1 MKPKKPPPLLR
12 PVYVAPTLD
21 ARQRAAAR
29 AFAAAAYS
37 GQRHRPAH
45 GTFDPLHMRLG
56 LFITMVKNR
65 AGWVVSNPGYDQV
78 LTRHPEI
85 DPSIPGPGWLTELYR
100 HANADL
106 VLLDSSRAHITARY
120 AAAEQAQQILPPTP
134 PAAPVVALPQ
144 QEELFA

>member
-12 PVYVAPTLD
+12 SIYIAPTLD

-37 GQRHRPAH
+37 GQRHRPAR
-45 GTFDPLHMRLG
+45 GAFDPLHLRLG

-65 AGWVVSNPGYDQV
+65 AGWVVSNPLYDQT

-120 AAAEQAQQILPPTP
+120 AAAEQAQAHHPFTPTAVP
-134 PAAPVVALPQ
+134 IATQLQ
-144 QEELFA
+144 QELFA